1 MASRA
6 KSLSKS
12 GSSSPS
18 SGTGTFRL
26 DSQLLDSL
34 REEADQKRTS
44 LNTLVAQ
51 VLMAHVEYHT
61 FASKGGMISMQKTLL
76 VKLMEKLDPHDVIQ
90 LSEHVAKNELKDTII
105 LMKSK
110 YTPDAIMDFVE
121 SWARVGGYPYR
132 HHVQENDDG
141 SKSSKVKH
149 SFVMQHDMGE
159 RWSLYFVELFR
170 FAFEQTGHKI
180 DFQHTANTTSFE
192 VEF

>member
-1 MASRA
+1 VATKT
-6 KSLSKS
+6 KSLGK
-12 GSSSPS
+12 SSSPS

-26 DSQLLDSL
+26 DSQLLDAL
-34 REEADQKRTS
+34 KEEAEQKRTS
-44 LNTLVAQ
+44 LNTLVTQ
-51 VLMAHVEYHT
+51 ILMAHAEYHT

-76 VKLMEKLDPHDVIQ
+76 IKLMEKLDPNEVIE
-90 LSEHVAKNELKDTII
+90 LSEHIATNELKDTIM

-110 YTPDAIMDFVE
+110 YTPGAIMDYIE
-121 SWARVGGYPYR
+121 SWARAGGYPYR
-132 HHVQENDDG
+132 HHVQNNDDG
-141 SKSSKVKH
+141 KSKVKH

-159 RWSLYFVELFR
+159 RWSLYFVELFK